1 MKDLA
6 DWLGYRV
13 PEGFHDGCL
22 NASGPVR
29 EHYRRFLEHLERRGP
44 EGVARLHKDA
54 EISLLNQGITFTVY
68 SDSSGTERIFPFD
81 LVPRLISAREWVA
94 VEEGIAQRLRAI
106 NFFLDDIYGAQR
118 ILQEGIVPTDLVVNS
133 TFFCREMHGI
143 RQPGDVW
150 VHVAGIDLIQD
161 ETGRFVVLEDNLRVP
176 SGVSYVL
183 ENRRI
188 TSRIMPELLLGTGVH
203 SVDHYPQLL
212 LSALRSLAPSDSP
225 TIAVLTPG
233 VYNSAYFEHS
243 FLAAEMGVEL
253 VEGQD
258 LVVSQDVLYMKT
270 TEGLRP
276 VDVLYRRVDD
286 TFIDPLVFRPD
297 SVLGVP
303 GLMHAYRAGSVV
315 LANAPGT
322 GVVDDKAMYAY
333 LPRVIRYYLDEE
345 PLLPQVPTF
354 LCRDPEDRAYVVDH
368 LEELVLKPTDGSGG
382 YGVLVGPRA
391 SRQEREEALAA
402 MLERPENFVAQP
414 MQRLATL
421 PVWLPEGREA
431 GSPGLEARHVD
442 LRPFAVTGADGV
454 TSLLPGGL
462 TRVALRRGSL
472 IVNSS
477 QGGGSKDT
485 WVFEEGEDA

>member
-1 MKDLA
+1 
-6 DWLGYRV
+6 
-13 PEGFHDGCL
+13 
-22 NASGPVR
+22 
-29 EHYRRFLEHLERRGP
+29 
-44 EGVARLHKDA
+44 
-54 EISLLNQGITFTVY
+54 
-68 SDSSGTERIFPFD
+68 
-81 LVPRLISAREWVA
+81 
-94 VEEGIAQRLRAI
+94 
-106 NFFLDDIYGAQR
+106 
-118 ILQEGIVPTDLVVNS
+118 
-133 TFFCREMHGI
+133 
-143 RQPGDVW
+143 
-150 VHVAGIDLIQD
+150 
-161 ETGRFVVLEDNLRVP
+161 
-176 SGVSYVL
+176 
-183 ENRRI
+183 
-188 TSRIMPELLLGTGVH
+188 
-203 SVDHYPQLL
+203 
-212 LSALRSLAPSDSP
+212 
-225 TIAVLTPG
+225 
-233 VYNSAYFEHS
+233 
-243 FLAAEMGVEL
+243 
-253 VEGQD
+253 
-258 LVVSQDVLYMKT
+258 
-270 TEGLRP
+270 

-286 TFIDPLVFRPD
+286 AFIDPLVFRPD

-303 GLMHAYRAGSVV
+303 GLMHAYRAGNVV

-333 LPRVIRYYLDEE
+333 LPHVIRYYLDEE

-354 LCRDPEDRAYVVDH
+354 LCRDPEARAYVVDH
-368 LEELVLKPTDGSGG
+368 LDELVLKPTDGSGG

-402 MLERPENFVAQP
+402 MLARPENYVAQP
-414 MQRLATL
+414 VQRLATL